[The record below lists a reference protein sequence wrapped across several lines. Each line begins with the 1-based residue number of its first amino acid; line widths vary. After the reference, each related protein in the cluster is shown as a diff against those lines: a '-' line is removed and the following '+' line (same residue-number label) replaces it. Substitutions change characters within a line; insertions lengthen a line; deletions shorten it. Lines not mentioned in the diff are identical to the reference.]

1 MARFG
6 LVGAMTAHPGQG
18 QALRDLLLEAA
29 AVVAELPG
37 CEVWIV
43 SAAPGDA
50 DTVWVIEVW
59 RSEADHAASLAD
71 ERVRE
76 IIARGH
82 PLIEGFGQRIPL
94 RPIGGK
100 GLGDG
105 LEVRDEG

>member
-1 MARFG
+1 
-6 LVGAMTAHPGQG
+6 MTAHPGEG

-43 SAAPGDA
+43 SATPDDA

-59 RSEADHAASLAD
+59 RSEADHEASLQD
-71 ERVRE
+71 DRVRE
-76 IIARGH
+76 IIARAR
-82 PLIEGFGQRIPL
+82 PLIAGFGERITMRPL
-94 RPIGGK
+94 GGK

-105 LEVRDEG
+105 VQDRDEG